1 LAKLPKSD
9 GTSRWNAP
17 QPWPSQIPRN
27 TFHDVTENIRQT
39 RAFLAKRIADMAGR
53 TNRPQR
59 RSSPAAVSSNSS
71 PTWLAK
77 FIASDRSTVHGMF
90 SDLTVAPK
98 TPKEWFLYEKI
109 SEPRTN
115 NSNETR
121 LLSNLRRTPDHQ
133 AWRAQEQPS
142 PTADLLVQ
150 GLRTLLDWTAGY
162 RSITTFH
169 RLRDAAVLQFGQAM
183 VRERTLD
190 HQQEYQFKVHVAKL
204 ALTANTVPQGVSAK
218 VERYLFSVFEDFPD
232 YLFQQ
237 HGASDLGRAPLD
249 TPSDSPTAMRSSKS
263 CFETLPFARIAKQ
276 NLANDLAA
284 LGLLLARKSKDR
296 HSSVQD
302 FMLANDSCTIA
313 CEVPVYL
320 TAAEI
325 ASYKAQ
331 ASSLHCRSRLTQ

>member
-1 LAKLPKSD
+1 MKRS
-9 GTSRWNAP
+9 
-17 QPWPSQIPRN
+17 PSLGPTI
-27 TFHDVTENIRQT
+27 QT
-39 RAFLAKRIADMAGR
+39 RPDCCPICDGRQIIKRGVRKNSLRQLQIYWCKDCGRYLIPLAGLKGVKYPPRLIARTLCLYNLGCSQQEAAYRIASEHR
-53 TNRPQR
+53 
-59 RSSPAAVSSNSS
+59 
-71 PTWLAK
+71 
-77 FIASDRSTVHGMF
+77 ITV
-90 SDLTVAPK
+90 P
-98 TPKEWFLYEKI
+98 
-109 SEPRTN
+109 
-115 NSNETR
+115 
-121 LLSNLRRTPDHQ
+121 RRTISH
-133 AWRAQEQPS
+133 
-142 PTADLLVQ
+142 
-150 GLRTLLDWTAGY
+150 WTAGY